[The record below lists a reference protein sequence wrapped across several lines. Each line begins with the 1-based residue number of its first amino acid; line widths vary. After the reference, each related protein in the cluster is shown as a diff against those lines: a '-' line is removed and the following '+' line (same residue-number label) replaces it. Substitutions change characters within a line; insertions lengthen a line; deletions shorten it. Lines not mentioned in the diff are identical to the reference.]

1 MTRSWGRLYANT
13 RNHRKIKILR
23 ETLPNLW
30 TYWYVLIELAIEV
43 NDGGWIYVSEGRPY
57 TDKELAK
64 ELGIRRED
72 QMKNLRRTLE
82 ELDLVTSSEL
92 GVCLKGFR
100 KRNYESDISTTRVQ
114 KYREKQKEGK
124 KDETDARRFGNVSET
139 PQNRTETEHKQNR
152 SRSEQNR
159 RKDLPPE
166 ATPPPSSNS
175 KMTPDKLAQLW
186 NQKAP
191 PELARVNL
199 PFKRAP
205 KAMEQIK
212 DALKRNPDNA
222 WWCRVIER
230 INQSLFLRGE
240 KGWKASIDFVVGKAE
255 EILDG
260 KYDDGSRVCTQPGI
274 AAWLRNSQEAEKE
287 VVENGK

>member
-114 KYREKQKEGK
+114 KHRENQQVVKRH
-124 KDETDARRFGNVSET
+124 ETDEKRFGNVSET

-159 RKDLPPE
+159 RKDLSPE
-166 ATPPPSSNS
+166 ATPPPSLNS

-186 NQKAP
+186 NEKAP

-205 KAMEQIK
+205 KAMEKIK
-212 DALKRNPDNA
+212 DALKRNPDEA
-222 WWCRVIER
+222 WWARVIER
-230 INQSLFLRGE
+230 IYQSPFLRGE
-240 KGWKASIDFVVGKAE
+240 KGWKASIDFVGARRKRFWTANTMVAA
-255 EILDG
+255 
-260 KYDDGSRVCTQPGI
+260 GSAPSR
-274 AAWLRNSQEAEKE
+274 E
-287 VVENGK
+287 